1 MPEEHT
7 LWMGLADE
15 TTDKSRRMRGV
26 GYRAGLEGLDVGEAM
41 ERMKKAHG
49 PRLYT
54 TQELAQLLSVSI
66 HTIHNEIKRGK
77 LPQRMVGRAYR
88 FTEDDVEEYLRKR

>member
-1 MPEEHT
+1 LT
-7 LWMGLADE
+7 LAHNSLKVD
-15 TTDKSRRMRGV
+15 
-26 GYRAGLEGLDVGEAM
+26 
-41 ERMKKAHG
+41 KAHG

-77 LPQRMVGRAYR
+77 LPRRMVGSAYR
-88 FTEDDVEEYLRKR
+88 FTEEDVEEYLRKR